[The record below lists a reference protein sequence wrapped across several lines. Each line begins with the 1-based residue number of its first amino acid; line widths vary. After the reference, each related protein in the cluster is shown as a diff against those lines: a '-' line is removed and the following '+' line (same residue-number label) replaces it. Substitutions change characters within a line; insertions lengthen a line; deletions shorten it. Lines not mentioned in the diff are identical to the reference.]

1 MNAQEFITIP
11 KGTVIKIKG
20 IPFELKEDTKV
31 LGLESNYKL
40 ALSQSEH
47 CLSKPVQ
54 AELNLAC
61 STTRSL
67 SLESICGIRLSLIC
81 DEDKLDATIHVESRQ
96 CHQVP

>member
-47 CLSKPVQ
+47 CLSKPV
-54 AELNLAC
+54 
-61 STTRSL
+61 
-67 SLESICGIRLSLIC
+67 
-81 DEDKLDATIHVESRQ
+81 HVESRQ